1 MIGSFK
7 QFCFLKAFGG
17 LMTVVPDILGIILR
31 NGHDHRHPG
40 VGVHPV
46 YIVDI
51 KLKDVAVGFYTT
63 VLRNVVCL

>member
-1 MIGSFK
+1 
-7 QFCFLKAFGG
+7 
-17 LMTVVPDILGIILR
+17 MTVVPDILGIILR

-63 VLRNVVCL
+63 VLRKRGVSINL